1 MLEISCVVPEQPV
14 NSGNL
19 TAGFSVCRCARVCVL
34 RPCNYQESKP
44 ESVTCTL
51 TIGQLNAALLPLGTV
66 PKENG
71 ITLGSR

>member
-1 MLEISCVVPEQPV
+1 MH
-14 NSGNL
+14 
-19 TAGFSVCRCARVCVL
+19 VCVSVRARIL

-51 TIGQLNAALLPLGTV
+51 TIGQLNAVLLSLGTV

-71 ITLGSR
+71 IILGSR